1 MNNEI
6 ESSTYQTW
14 FQKLREEKAVLE
26 YSLNKKEPSKIRDE
40 DELVER
46 LIPGLG
52 NLYEIYEKS
61 NITQKHTLIRGVF
74 KDNLVRGDDMF
85 RTAFIDPTLNNNILK
100 VKQKGLLFNEQPF
113 KVSGLSPVSTRSL
126 SRTGTVS
133 HRCLRPARLP
143 IPPSGHSCWTGL
155 QM

>member
-1 MNNEI
+1 MTNL
-6 ESSTYQTW
+6 
-14 FQKLREEKAVLE
+14 FAV
-26 YSLNKKEPSKIRDE
+26 
-40 DELVER
+40 
-46 LIPGLG
+46 
-52 NLYEIYEKS
+52 YEKC
-61 NITQKHTLIRGVF
+61 NVTQKHAIIKGVL
-74 KDNLVRGDDMF
+74 KDNLIYANGSF
-85 RTAFIDPTLNNNILK
+85 RTAFIDPTFNDNILK

-113 KVSGLSPVSTRSL
+113 KVLGLSPVSTRSR